1 MNDEAISNPVNSP
14 NVILILAEFTF
25 CRQAIST
32 DMWSEYKVGKEHQG
46 IFKCRFYFITEDLN
60 EGGERKFKKGKKIWV
75 EIISG
80 IAETKKY
87 FSIVLL
93 KQSH

>member
-32 DMWSEYKVGKEHQG
+32 DMWSEHKIRKEHQG
-46 IFKCRFYFITEDLN
+46 IFKYSFYFITDDLN
-60 EGGERKFKKGKKIWV
+60 EGGERKFKNGKIIWV

-80 IAETKKY
+80 IVETKK
-87 FSIVLL
+87 
-93 KQSH
+93 